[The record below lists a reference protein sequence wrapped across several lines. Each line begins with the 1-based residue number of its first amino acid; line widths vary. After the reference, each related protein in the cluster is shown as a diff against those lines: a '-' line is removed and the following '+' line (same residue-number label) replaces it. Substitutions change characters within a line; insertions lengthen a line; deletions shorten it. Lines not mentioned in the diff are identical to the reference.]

1 MESTSAGLRAAALR
15 GGLWLLLGGWLG
27 AWFLFAFS
35 VAPTAFR
42 SLPPAEAGGVVG
54 PVIGSLHLYG
64 AFAGIALAG
73 IARGLGRGRWHQILP
88 LLAAALCLVSEF
100 VLTPE
105 IDRIRNLA
113 FGPAATL
120 EATAQWWRLHGISMA
135 IYSAVGVIALILS
148 GLHAWADAAGAEAP
162 RAQPIGAKPAKNRE
176 ESAKN
181 A

>member
-1 MESTSAGLRAAALR
+1 MESTGAGLGAVVLR
-15 GGLWLLLGGWLG
+15 GSLWLLLGGWLG

-42 SLPPAEAGGVVG
+42 VLPAAEAGGVVG
-54 PVIGSLHLYG
+54 PVIGALHLYG

-88 LLAAALCLVSEF
+88 LLAAGLCLGSEF
-100 VLTPE
+100 LLTPE
-105 IDRIRNLA
+105 IDRIRSLA
-113 FGPAATL
+113 FGPDATL
-120 EATAQWWRLHGISMA
+120 EATTRWWRLHGISLATYGA
-135 IYSAVGVIALILS
+135 IGVIALILS
-148 GLHAWADAAGAEAP
+148 GLHAWSDAAGAEVP
-162 RAQPIGAKPAKNRE
+162 RAVPIDPNPAKNRE